1 MGKCNASLYNSL
13 SWCEGQTVLP
23 GIKPAV
29 YFIPKRDIVK
39 WPSLP
44 GLDKAKS
51 MAELATY
58 EDNFELAADKTWLTL
73 KALST
78 KSSVTTETQ
87 GEYPSVTSL
96 NKVSLK
102 YPGTDEEA
110 AGFCRQAMADDL
122 VFLVQQRN
130 GKFRVIGSE
139 QFESTTKPS
148 QALGEGNTGEA
159 GTTVEVEATDV
170 CPAPFYPGE
179 IVTEDGTI
187 SGLDGSEVETNVTE
201 K

>member
-1 MGKCNASLYNSL
+1 MSKTCSAQLYSSLN
-13 SWCEGQTVLP
+13 WCEGQTVLP
-23 GIKPAV
+23 GIKPKV
-29 YFIPKRDIVK
+29 YFIPKKDIVL

-44 GLDKAKS
+44 EVSKATD
-51 MAELATY
+51 MASLATY
-58 EDNFELAADKTWLTL
+58 TDSFTLASDKTWLSI

-87 GEYPSVTSL
+87 GEYPSVTCL

-102 YPGTDEEA
+102 HPGTDEEA
-110 AGFCRQAMADDL
+110 SGFCRQAMADDL

-139 QFESTTKPS
+139 MFETTTKPS

-159 GTTVEVEATDV
+159 GTTIEVEATDI
-170 CPAPFYPGE
+170 CPAPFYQGN
-179 IVTEDGTI
+179 IVTEAGTI
-187 SGLDGSEVETNVTE
+187 SGKDGSEVKTT
-201 K
+201 